1 MKTLKQ
7 FMDEGYAVRG
17 KYSSKEIEQIVLEYA
32 AILDC
37 DAVMLTESSKI
48 ESVKAGLSKAV
59 GKLGLEM
66 SGRKNLIHL
75 IGSLSKNGAMA
86 MIHAMRASAGVEGSK
101 KSLEVLLQ
109 KSNLKSEF
117 TDLILRLDILT
128 LHFVTGPIHI
138 VDAIMGWDLAS
149 NIREKTLTQNTK
161 VTAALD
167 DLSQRAAKMST
178 NAAARVTKGLKIVR
192 KAFGLP
198 LIK

>member
-1 MKTLKQ
+1 
-7 FMDEGYAVRG
+7 
-17 KYSSKEIEQIVLEYA
+17 
-32 AILDC
+32 
-37 DAVMLTESSKI
+37 
-48 ESVKAGLSKAV
+48 
-59 GKLGLEM
+59 
-66 SGRKNLIHL
+66 
-75 IGSLSKNGAMA
+75 

-101 KSLEVLLQ
+101 ETLEALLQ

-161 VTAALD
+161 VTSALD
-167 DLSQRAAKMST
+167 DLSKRASKMTNKVAK
-178 NAAARVTKGLKIVR
+178 RVGVGLKIVR

-198 LIK
+198 IIK